1 MANNVKLILLQ
12 DVDNLGL
19 AGTEVTV
26 AAGYARNYLIPR
38 GYAAKATPGVLRV
51 LAANKEKIEAKRRDE
66 LVAAQALAGKLLEA
80 NVEIAMQ
87 ASDDNQLFGSVTAR
101 NIADALTKVG
111 FQIAHTRIVIE
122 ETIKSVGEFTV
133 QVKLH
138 HDVIADLNEDLAAD
152 GAILQE
158 QPLSKNRRNSL
169 KHKDF
174 SHFGKT
180 FKNCHPA
187 ITQEQQEAFLAKFSL
202 IY

>member
-101 NIADALTKVG
+101 NIADALAKVG
-111 FQIAHTRIVIE
+111 FQIDHTRITVE
-122 ETIKSVGEFTV
+122 APIKSVGEFTV
-133 QVKLH
+133 NVKLH
-138 HDVIADLNEDLAAD
+138 HEVTAAVKVNVVR
-152 GAILQE
+152 A
-158 QPLSKNRRNSL
+158 
-169 KHKDF
+169 
-174 SHFGKT
+174 
-180 FKNCHPA
+180 
-187 ITQEQQEAFLAKFSL
+187 
-202 IY
+202 

>member
-12 DVDNLGL
+12 DVENLGL
-19 AGTEVTV
+19 AGSEVTV
-26 AAGYARNYLIPR
+26 APGYARNYLIPR
-38 GYAAKATPGVLRV
+38 GFAAKATPGILRV

-66 LVAAQALAGKLLEA
+66 LVAAQATAAKLMEA
-80 NVEIAMQ
+80 NIEIAMQ

-138 HDVIADLNEDLAAD
+138 HDVIADLKVNVVRA
-152 GAILQE
+152 
-158 QPLSKNRRNSL
+158 
-169 KHKDF
+169 
-174 SHFGKT
+174 
-180 FKNCHPA
+180 
-187 ITQEQQEAFLAKFSL
+187 
-202 IY
+202 

>member
-19 AGTEVTV
+19 AGTEVVV
-26 AAGYARNYLIPR
+26 APGYARNYLIPR
-38 GYAAKATPGVLRV
+38 GFAAKATPGILRV

-66 LVAAQALAGKLLEA
+66 LVAAQATAAKLMEA
-80 NVEIAMQ
+80 NIEIAMQ

-138 HDVIADLNEDLAAD
+138 HDVIADLKVNVVRA
-152 GAILQE
+152 
-158 QPLSKNRRNSL
+158 
-169 KHKDF
+169 
-174 SHFGKT
+174 
-180 FKNCHPA
+180 
-187 ITQEQQEAFLAKFSL
+187 
-202 IY
+202 